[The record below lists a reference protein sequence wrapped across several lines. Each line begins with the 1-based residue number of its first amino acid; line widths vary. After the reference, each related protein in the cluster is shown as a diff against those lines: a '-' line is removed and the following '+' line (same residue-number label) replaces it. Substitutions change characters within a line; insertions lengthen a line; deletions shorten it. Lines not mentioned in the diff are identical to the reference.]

1 MNFQLLSV
9 ARLAKEKR
17 VEAPTVIPSGVYLNS
32 IRLVEAG
39 GIRLSGYAWQRYP
52 ATLPEEF
59 PRGFR
64 IGGAEEFSAEEV
76 DRRKQ
81 GSAEVVRWRFQ
92 ALVRERFDHSHYPLE
107 QESVTVDL
115 LPAESQENLLLVPDL
130 DAYPLMSPT
139 LLPGVNRDAF
149 IPGWTLLRSYY
160 VLKERPVNTTYGIT
174 RTVSQLEVPTLRFMI
189 DIRREFL
196 DAFISN
202 LTPVIVVGLIL
213 FCVLLISTQTEYT
226 ATLSICIGAF
236 LVIAFSHIDVRLR
249 TGTNVVFYLEY
260 FYFITYAA
268 ILGVAAL
275 SLRTPL
281 KFDSKILQYKEMLVP
296 KVLYW
301 PVILGFLLAV
311 SVVTFY

>member
-1 MNFQLLSV
+1 M
-9 ARLAKEKR
+9 
-17 VEAPTVIPSGVYLNS
+17 EAPTVIPSGVYLNS

-64 IGGAEEFSAEEV
+64 IGGAEESRPRRWTGESRGPPRWSAGAS
-76 DRRKQ
+76 RPWC
-81 GSAEVVRWRFQ
+81 A
-92 ALVRERFDHSHYPLE
+92 ERFDHSHYPLE

-196 DAFISN
+196 DASSP
-202 LTPVIVVGLIL
+202 T
-213 FCVLLISTQTEYT
+213 
-226 ATLSICIGAF
+226 
-236 LVIAFSHIDVRLR
+236 
-249 TGTNVVFYLEY
+249 
-260 FYFITYAA
+260 
-268 ILGVAAL
+268 
-275 SLRTPL
+275 
-281 KFDSKILQYKEMLVP
+281 
-296 KVLYW
+296 
-301 PVILGFLLAV
+301 
-311 SVVTFY
+311 